1 MTAYSIDFCSMF
13 CLTGISLFHREQTTG
28 FKGNHWLQSI
38 IKSISL
44 EDLIGLM
51 RKLFSSTNFPL
62 YCGNTDRIISIEL
75 GKWYSN
81 T

>member
-51 RKLFSSTNFPL
+51 R
-62 YCGNTDRIISIEL
+62 
-75 GKWYSN
+75 
-81 T
+81 